1 MKFIFLTFV
10 LSLSCF
16 SFSQTNDSLKTVLGK
31 EVGVIDKKF
40 LNQYRYYKPIV
51 VKVYPYA
58 LYAADLLDK
67 MNNDLESIEK
77 RRKQNKFLKK
87 SYKTLKTDFKY
98 VLLDMYIS
106 EGQVLMKLIAR
117 ETGMTVYEIIKKYK
131 GFKDAAM
138 FNLMGKMYEQN
149 IKESYN
155 PKKEYVLE
163 AILRDIKSGKIQFN
177 DKVETFHKEGYKQKK
192 KESKAY
198 IKKNR
203 KKNRQRKKENRRKK
217 KEPQYFK
224 PE

>member
-1 MKFIFLTFV
+1 MKALILLAILILNYTV
-10 LSLSCF
+10 
-16 SFSQTNDSLKTVLGK
+16 FSQTADTLKTVLGK
-31 EVGVIDKKF
+31 EVAVVDQQF

-67 MNNDLESIEK
+67 MNNDLESIER
-77 RRKQNKFLKK
+77 RRKRNKFLKQ

-106 EGQVLMKLIAR
+106 EGKVLMKLISR

-131 GFKDAAM
+131 GRKDAAM

-149 IKESYN
+149 IKETYN
-155 PKKEYVLE
+155 PRKEYVLE
-163 AILRDIKSGKIQFN
+163 AILRDIQSGEIKFDN
-177 DKVETFHKEGYKQKK
+177 KVETLHKEEYKAKK
-192 KESKAY
+192 KKTKDY

-203 KKNRQRKKENRRKK
+203 KKNRQRKKAKRQRKK
-217 KEPQYFK
+217 ETKYFK
-224 PE
+224 PV